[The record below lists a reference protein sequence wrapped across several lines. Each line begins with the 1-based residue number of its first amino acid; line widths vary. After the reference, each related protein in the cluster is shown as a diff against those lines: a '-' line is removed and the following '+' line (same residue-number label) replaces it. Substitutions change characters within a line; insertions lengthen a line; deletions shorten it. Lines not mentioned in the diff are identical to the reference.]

1 MSNKHFQDTKIND
14 FLKWANDLGIGEF
27 VYRGVSNEDYIKDKQ
42 IEASTCRRL
51 KKREPY
57 DWVSEAEKAQF
68 LSNEQVERPEQL
80 LKINEEM
87 IKDARAQGH
96 DYKDGKYL
104 FDLDLLAELQH
115 YGAATCLID
124 FTYDAMVA
132 LWFACQPSSE
142 RYRCVKHAEN
152 AESEVTCQLIS
163 EKYAN
168 GKVVAVGLHRSHKVA
183 DTEAEKNIG
192 CFFRQ
197 NVKNRSELYHW
208 QPKYQNNRIIAQRSI
223 FMFGSFT
230 FKADAEYIIPAED
243 KSRIL
248 FSLERIFG
256 KTEASLYPDFDGF
269 ATQRAHDKEYT
280 STNVSGYIEHADK
293 ALQSDNFDEAI
304 RLCTE
309 GISLQPDNI
318 DVGFLLIRRAEAH
331 SNKGEQDNNKGEQ
344 DDAIEDC
351 NKVIKLHESDYMPF
365 HLKLSLNLRAQIYEN
380 RDEHDL
386 AIQDYDK
393 IIEVY
398 SKDAEAHYNLG
409 RVKKHLKCIAE
420 AKDDLQ
426 KALKLA
432 NQKRNV
438 QVYVQVKNK
447 EELIENITQELDDL
461 E

>member
-1 MSNKHFQDTKIND
+1 MSEKHFQDIIIND
-14 FLKWANDLGIGEF
+14 YLMWAYNLGIGEF
-27 VYRGVSNEDYIKDKQ
+27 VYRGVSNEDFIKDKQ

-57 DWVSEAEKAQF
+57 AWLSESKKAKILNSEK
-68 LSNEQVERPEQL
+68 VERPKQL

-96 DYKDGKYL
+96 DHKDGKPL
-104 FDLDLLAELQH
+104 SNLDLLAELQH

-132 LWFACQPSSE
+132 LWFACQPSTE
-142 RYRCVKHAEN
+142 RYRCVKHTKN
-152 AESEVTCQLIS
+152 DESEITCQLIS
-163 EKYAN
+163 ENNAN

-192 CFFRQ
+192 CFFKQ
-197 NVKNRSELYHW
+197 NEINGSELYHW

-223 FMFGSFT
+223 FIFGSFT
-230 FKADAEYIIPAED
+230 FKADAEYIIPEED

-280 STNVSGYIEHADK
+280 RTNVSGYIEHADK
-293 ALQSDNFDEAI
+293 ALQSGDFDEVI
-304 RLCTE
+304 TLCTE

-318 DVGFLLIRRAEAH
+318 DVGFLLIRKAEAH
-331 SNKGEQDNNKGEQ
+331 NNKGEQDN
-344 DDAIEDC
+344 AIEDC
-351 NKVIKLHESDYMPF
+351 NKVIKLHESNYMPF
-365 HLKLSLNLRAQIYEN
+365 HLKTSLNLRAQIHEN
-380 RDEHDL
+380 RGEYHL
-386 AIQDYDK
+386 AIQDYSK
-393 IIEVY
+393 IIEQYSENAEVY
-398 SKDAEAHYNLG
+398 YEQG
-409 RVKKHLKCIAE
+409 RIKKHLNCINE
-420 AKDDLQ
+420 ATADL
-426 KALKLA
+426 KRALHLA
-432 NQKRNV
+432 KQDNEDGN
-438 QVYVQVKNK
+438 VKNT
-447 EELIENITQELDDL
+447 ELIDKITKLLRDL

>member
-1 MSNKHFQDTKIND
+1 MSIKHLQDTKIND
-14 FLKWANDLGIGEF
+14 FLMWANNLGIGEF
-27 VYRGVSNEDYIKDKQ
+27 VYRGVSNEDYIKESQ

-57 DWVSEAEKAQF
+57 ARLPESEKAKM
-68 LSNEQVERPEQL
+68 LDNEKVKRPKQL

-142 RYRCVKHAEN
+142 RYRCVKHTKN
-152 AESEVTCQLIS
+152 DESEVTCQLIS
-163 EKYAN
+163 EKNAN

-183 DTEAEKNIG
+183 DTEAKKNIG
-192 CFFRQ
+192 CFFKQ
-197 NVKNRSELYHW
+197 NVKNGSELYHW

-230 FKADAEYIIPAED
+230 FKADAEYIIPEKD
-243 KSRIL
+243 KARIL

-280 STNVSGYIEHADK
+280 SPNVSGYIDHAEI
-293 ALQSDNFDEAI
+293 ALQTDNFEETI

-309 GISLQPDNI
+309 GISLQPDND
-318 DVGFLLIRRAEAH
+318 DVGFLLIQKARAY
-331 SNKGEQDNNKGEQ
+331 NGKGEQDN
-344 DDAIEDC
+344 AIEDC
-351 NKVIKLHESDYMPF
+351 NKVIKLHESNYMPY
-365 HLKLSLNLRAQIYEN
+365 HLKLSLNLHAKIYEN
-380 RDEHDL
+380 RGDHHL
-386 AIQDYDK
+386 AIQDYNK

-398 SKDAEAHYNLG
+398 PKDAETYYNLG
-409 RVKKHLKCIAE
+409 RVKKHLNCIAE
-420 AKDDLQ
+420 AKGDLQ
-426 KALKLA
+426 KALEFAK
-432 NQKRNV
+432 QKDNM
-438 QVYVQVKNK
+438 QVLNK
-447 EELIENITQELDDL
+447 EELIEKITKELSNL
-461 E
+461 V

>member
-14 FLKWANDLGIGEF
+14 FLMWANNLRIGEF

-57 DWVSEAEKAQF
+57 DWVSESKKAQF
-68 LSNEQVERPEQL
+68 LSNEEVERPKQL

-87 IKDARAQGH
+87 IKDACSQGH
-96 DYKDGKYL
+96 DYKDGRRL

-142 RYRCVKHAEN
+142 RYRCDKHAKN
-152 AESEVTCQLIS
+152 DESEVTCQLIS

-192 CFFRQ
+192 CFFGQ
-197 NVKNRSELYHW
+197 NVKNGSELYHW

-223 FMFGSFT
+223 FIFGSFT
-230 FKADAEYIIPAED
+230 FKADAEYIIPKED
-243 KSRIL
+243 KSQIL
-248 FSLERIFG
+248 YSLERIFG

-269 ATQRAHDKEYT
+269 ATQRAHDKEYI
-280 STNVSGYIEHADK
+280 SADVSGCIHHADK
-293 ALQSDNFDEAI
+293 ALRSGDFDEVI
-304 RLCTE
+304 KLCIE
-309 GISLQPDNI
+309 GISLHPDYFDI
-318 DVGFLLIRRAEAH
+318 GFLLIRKARAY
-331 SNKGEQDNNKGEQ
+331 NGKGEQDN
-344 DDAIEDC
+344 AIEDC
-351 NKVIKLHESDYMPF
+351 NKVIKLHESNYMPY
-365 HLKLSLNLRAQIYEN
+365 HLKLSLNLHAKIYEN
-380 RDEHDL
+380 RGDHHL
-386 AIQDYDK
+386 AIQDYNK

-398 SKDAEAHYNLG
+398 PKDAETYYNLG
-409 RVKKHLKCIAE
+409 RVKKHLNCIAE
-420 AKDDLQ
+420 AKGDLQ
-426 KALKLA
+426 KALEFAK
-432 NQKRNV
+432 QKDNM
-438 QVYVQVKNK
+438 QVLNK
-447 EELIENITQELDDL
+447 EELIEKITKELSNL
-461 E
+461 V